1 MNNEQPIERTQRTIF
16 EAIRNDMNVFDS
28 NNERIGHVDN
38 MYFGADAGTTQ
49 PYSAGAASAPDPST
63 RGTTFLDNVLEA
75 LAGSDDLP
83 ETLRNRLTNDGFIRI
98 NSEGLFTADR
108 YALREH
114 IASVT
119 GDDVHLNVTKD
130 ELIQP

>member
-1 MNNEQPIERTQRTIF
+1 MNNKQPIESTKRTVF
-16 EAIRNDMNVFDS
+16 EAIRTGMNVIDS
-28 NNERIGHVDN
+28 KNDRIGHVEN

-49 PYSAGAASAPDPST
+49 PHSAGAAGAPDPSL
-63 RGTTFLDNVLEA
+63 RKDTFLDSVLEA
-75 LAGSDDLP
+75 FAGGDDLP
-83 ETLRNRLTNDGFIRI
+83 ETMRNRLINDGFIQVQG
-98 NSEGLFTADR
+98 EGLLASRR

-130 ELIQP
+130 ELIKP